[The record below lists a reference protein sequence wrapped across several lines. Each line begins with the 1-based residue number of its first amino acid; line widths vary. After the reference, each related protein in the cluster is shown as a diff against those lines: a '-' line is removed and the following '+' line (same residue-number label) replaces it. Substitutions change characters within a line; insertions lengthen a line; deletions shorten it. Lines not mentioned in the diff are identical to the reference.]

1 MAKNKTYV
9 VTVKQTEGSLETDLF
24 KKMAEKGDI
33 TATTA
38 QEMTNAKITIKGMAD
53 VDVHT
58 DERDFSVTYVD
69 TEEYGLLQASTESM
83 FIKSINDYKE
93 DTDSFIIKEVKCKLG
108 KGVKAVPAF

>member
-9 VTVKQTEGSLETDLF
+9 VTVKQTQGSLDTDLF

-33 TATTA
+33 TATSA
-38 QEMTNAKITIKGMAD
+38 QEMINAKITIKGMAD

-58 DERDFSVTYVD
+58 DERDYSLTYVD
-69 TEEYGLLQASTESM
+69 TEEYGLLQSSTGSM
-83 FIKSINDYKE
+83 FINSIHDYKE

-108 KGVKAVPAF
+108 KGVKAVPEF

>member
-1 MAKNKTYV
+1 MAKNNVYE
-9 VTVKQTEGSLETDLF
+9 VTVKQTEGTLDTDLF

-33 TATTA
+33 TATVA
-38 QEMTNAKITIKGMAD
+38 QEMENAKITIKGMAD

-58 DERDFSVTYVD
+58 DERDFSLTYVD
-69 TEEYGLLQASTESM
+69 TVEYGLLQASTGSM

-93 DTDSFIIKEVKCKLG
+93 DTDSFIIKAVKCKLG

>member
-1 MAKNKTYV
+1 MAKTYV
-9 VTVKQTEGSLETDLF
+9 VTVKQTQGSLETDLF
-24 KKMAEKGDI
+24 KKMAENGDI

-38 QEMTNAKITIKGMAD
+38 QEMTNAKITIKGIAD

-58 DERDFSVTYVD
+58 DERDFSLTYVD
-69 TEEYGLLQASTESM
+69 TEEYGLLQASTGSM